1 MSRRIASEFRR
12 FVSESRRSPRPFGPL
27 PTVLAA
33 CVLLAL
39 AVPAFGAD
47 EPAEP
52 TDASSLLHLRYAEA
66 RLKLAKLDLARAR
79 AVDEQ
84 AGARVVSETDLRR
97 LEARIRVLE
106 GQVEVNRTLP
116 HGNGIHAQVARARAA
131 VEVAEADLAQAR
143 ELRER
148 NPKALNPIDLDRYAT
163 RAEIARL
170 RLALLEDPENVPS
183 IIDQM
188 QLQLDQLTDHVL
200 DLLDQIENQ
209 RTITPGER
217 R

>member
-1 MSRRIASEFRR
+1 MRSAPPPRRAAL
-12 FVSESRRSPRPFGPL
+12 RRSGVILALLLPL
-27 PTVLAA
+27 LAA
-33 CVLLAL
+33 A
-39 AVPAFGAD
+39 AAAD
-47 EPAEP
+47 EPAP
-52 TDASSLLHLRYAEA
+52 ADASSLLHLRYAEA
-66 RLKLAKLDLARAR
+66 RLKLARLALERAR
-79 AVDEQ
+79 AADAQ

-106 GQVEVNRTLP
+106 GQVEVNRTVP
-116 HGNGIHAQVARARAA
+116 HGNGIHAQIARARAA
-131 VEVAEADLAQAR
+131 AEVADEDLRQAR
-143 ELRER
+143 DLHDRQ
-148 NPKALNPIDLDRYAT
+148 PKAIHPIDLDRYAA

-170 RLALLEDPENVPS
+170 RVELLEDPENVPS